1 MSVTLDQI
9 AAELGLSKS
18 TISLALR
25 DHPRSRRFSDETRR
39 RISLK
44 AEQMGYRPNYFAT
57 QLARSRSNLLMVC
70 VSYLPNTWAM
80 MIAGGFEV
88 RAVERGY
95 RLLIASFQHD
105 GDPLAFQRD
114 LLGPKGIAGM
124 AMVGSS
130 AEKLTDEAIREL
142 ADMGIKVVLVS
153 RELDY
158 PGVGQVLC
166 DNYMGAKEAAG
177 HVYSQGLKEVWVLAA
192 GEETGTMT
200 RRRRGY
206 LDGARE
212 WGMPAPLMLPIGFP
226 DWKVSGYTAVRE
238 RLRRGGR
245 PEAILSAS
253 DLSAVGAAQALSEAG
268 LVVGRD
274 VAVVGFDGGI
284 YSECCTP
291 PLTSVGQPVREMGRA
306 AADMLIDLLE
316 RPEETATRV
325 MLPTELLV
333 RGSSRIV
340 PPVPSL
346 AERNATASQH
356 SASERTGGTT
366 SQIFS

>member
-1 MSVTLDQI
+1 LTYLEADRMSVTLDQI

-25 DHPRSRRFSDETRR
+25 DHPRAKRFSGETRR
-39 RISLK
+39 RIAQT

-57 QLARSRSNLLMVC
+57 QLARTRSNLLMLC

-80 MIAGGFEV
+80 MVAGGFEA
-88 RAVERGY
+88 RAVERGH

-124 AMVGSS
+124 AVVGSS
-130 AEKLTDEAIREL
+130 TEKLTDDAIREL
-142 ADMGIKVVLVS
+142 ADREIKVVLVG
-153 RELDY
+153 RALDY

-166 DNYMGAKEAAG
+166 DNYSGAKQAAA
-177 HVYSQGLKEVWVLAA
+177 HVYGQGLKEVWVLVAD
-192 GEETGTMT
+192 ESTRTMSH
-200 RRRRGY
+200 RRRGY
-206 LDGARE
+206 LDAARAC
-212 WGMPAPLMLPIGFP
+212 GMPTPPMLPIGMP
-226 DWKVSGYTAVRE
+226 DWKTSGYEAVRK
-238 RLRRGGR
+238 RLRSGIR
-245 PEAILSAS
+245 PQAILSAS

-274 VAVVGFDGGI
+274 VAVIGFDGGI

-316 RPEETATRV
+316 RPEETTTKV

-333 RGSSRIV
+333 RGSSLI
-340 PPVPSL
+340 
-346 AERNATASQH
+346 
-356 SASERTGGTT
+356 GGMVSGNT
-366 SQIFS
+366 SFIEKRSMG